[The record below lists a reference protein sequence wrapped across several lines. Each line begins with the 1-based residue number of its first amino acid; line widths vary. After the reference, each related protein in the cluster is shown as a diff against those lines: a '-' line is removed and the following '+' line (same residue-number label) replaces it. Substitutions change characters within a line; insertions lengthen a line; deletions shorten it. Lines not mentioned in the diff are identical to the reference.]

1 MCSAN
6 KPFLLLLLFL
16 LPCMC
21 ISGSPIIFVNSCW
34 VTVIF
39 FAKRNHVEMTLCLW
53 IFISSTDHYPWPS
66 SCRKANHGRDLFFN
80 MNQIDNVKF
89 AGFFVVD
96 FEDFIIIQKL
106 CMVNSIILVSF
117 LFSLSSL
124 LWQASTLTA
133 CTLLL
138 IIWSQ
143 NQTQR
148 KRKR

>member
-1 MCSAN
+1 MHVYFRQPNNICRQLLSDSDF
-6 KPFLLLLLFL
+6 FLLKETML
-16 LPCMC
+16 
-21 ISGSPIIFVNSCW
+21 
-34 VTVIF
+34 
-39 FAKRNHVEMTLCLW
+39 KMTLCLW

-66 SCRKANHGRDLFFN
+66 SCRKANHGRDLLFN
-80 MNQIDNVKF
+80 NQIDNVKF
-89 AGFFVVD
+89 AGFSVFD

-133 CTLLL
+133 CTSLL
-138 IIWSQ
+138 IISSQ